1 LKRPEAINF
10 SRKNAIHPFEDAS
23 SLEFFAGK
31 NDASLFVTGLH
42 SKKRPDDLVFTRIFD
57 GRVLDMIELGIDEIK
72 DMASFKVRPSVFF
85 GVAEN
90 ILTSS
95 RTKHPSAHDL

>member
-31 NDASLFVTGLH
+31 NDA
-42 SKKRPDDLVFTRIFD
+42 KKRPDDLVFTRIFD

-72 DMASFKVRPSVFF
+72 DMASFKVCPSPVWT
-85 GVAEN
+85 VA
-90 ILTSS
+90 
-95 RTKHPSAHDL
+95 

>member
-1 LKRPEAINF
+1 
-10 SRKNAIHPFEDAS
+10 
-23 SLEFFAGK
+23 LEFFAGK

-72 DMASFKVRPSVFF
+72 DMSSFKVGLFYF
-85 GVAEN
+85 ALLLYTGN
-90 ILTSS
+90 DLLTS
-95 RTKHPSAHDL
+95 H